1 MPAALIS
8 VAARRPYQ
16 PVIHPDVSVRLVR
29 VSVPHVD
36 DSECPVFVSVC
47 LKFEHVPHL
56 DVSVRPVD
64 ASAPLQIVVD
74 HPCRDVHERY
84 SDENGTPRVVHK
96 EDGHVH
102 VRCRDVGDG
111 DGDGGLRGGV
121 RRAAT
126 DSGPFR
132 AGTISGGRA
141 LCLPPAEARFQ
152 SLPTSS

>member
-47 LKFEHVPHL
+47 LTFGHVPRL
-56 DVSVRPVD
+56 DVSIRPVSD
-64 ASAPLQIVVD
+64 SVPHQNVVD
-74 HPCRDVHERY
+74 HPCRHVHERY

-96 EDGHVH
+96 ADGHVH
-102 VRCRDVGDG
+102 VSAETSGMGTETAGWVVESVA
-111 DGDGGLRGGV
+111 LR
-121 RRAAT
+121 RTPAR
-126 DSGPFR
+126 SGPER
-132 AGTISGGRA
+132 S
-141 LCLPPAEARFQ
+141 
-152 SLPTSS
+152 